1 MILPVQMVLKFPTDE
16 LSPIVTPASITVYAP
31 MVTLLPSLA
40 SPLTWA
46 VG

>member
-1 MILPVQMVLKFPTDE
+1 MIVPVQMVLKFPTDE

-31 MVTLLPSLA
+31 MVTSLPSLA